1 MSSRDGTRLS
11 KTRHAIQYSS
21 WAHLGGYRYAKV
33 SLERKGKLKIIG
45 RETALI
51 YFGRFCQV
59 QNDGRKSLSLQIVMG
74 HGKCVGE
81 RKLTSM
87 QLKISFLVRVKM
99 ESFRWWAGRVKSP
112 RARPGAEEKA
122 SGAKGRRL
130 DPSRRKTRSSKAVGR
145 CRSG

>member
-1 MSSRDGTRLS
+1 MKSVEDGVDASNGVLFLGCKVSIGVADVVWSWTSKDVKIRQAKEEDVVKGWDRLS

-74 HGKCVGE
+74 HGKYVGE

-87 QLKISFLVRVKM
+87 QLQI
-99 ESFRWWAGRVKSP
+99 
-112 RARPGAEEKA
+112 
-122 SGAKGRRL
+122 
-130 DPSRRKTRSSKAVGR
+130 
-145 CRSG
+145 